1 MKVVGCVFLSNFPL
15 HNHHSSCTGSQLLFP
30 LSHNTI
36 CNIQTKSTKIVT
48 NQTNRTNS
56 IIFHIFSILTLEQ
69 LYDVSFVI
77 HYNMN
82 EKIKNN
88 NAISETHFLESQHS
102 QSTDCLL
109 SETTAD
115 FHVNSFKFPQIDL
128 NAKYIQ
134 FRIRVICEQK
144 LFIRSP
150 NFRHGI
156 WIDLCRVWLSINY
169 VFVWAI
175 GSNRRNE

>member
-1 MKVVGCVFLSNFPL
+1 MKVVRCVFLSNFPL

-56 IIFHIFSILTLEQ
+56 IIFNIFSISTLEK

-82 EKIKNN
+82 EKIKKQQRNFWN
-88 NAISETHFLESQHS
+88 SLLRISALAINRLFIIGDYSRFSREFIQIPTNRLKCEVYNFESVLFVNKK
-102 QSTDCLL
+102 LL
-109 SETTAD
+109 
-115 FHVNSFKFPQIDL
+115 
-128 NAKYIQ
+128 
-134 FRIRVICEQK
+134 
-144 LFIRSP
+144 IRSP

-169 VFVWAI
+169 VYVWAI